1 MIVARNL
8 FTHSGTPF
16 SLCWPC
22 SFLFKIGEMER
33 DKRHF
38 KFEKKKKT
46 PNQHAQFWRRQN
58 KRIFSFFIRQPL
70 GSFSNGTCHGDN
82 SETKLPSPVITSS
95 AFYQQTCR
103 GRLFPIVKWRRMKNK
118 KAIFIH
124 KTVWVFSLPPI
135 IGASGQMP
143 LGPQKF
149 LLAQEEHFACFVRL
163 ALDFMCRNRLPPSDW
178 IREAAF
184 NSSQIRKKRNAT
196 AIAPCLDE

>member
-38 KFEKKKKT
+38 KFEKKNSKPTRTILKKT
-46 PNQHAQFWRRQN
+46 KQTDLFFL
-58 KRIFSFFIRQPL
+58 FSSVSRWD
-70 GSFSNGTCHGDN
+70 HGDN

-103 GRLFPIVKWRRMKNK
+103 GRLFPIVKRRRMKNK

-124 KTVWVFSLPPI
+124 KIV
-135 IGASGQMP
+135 
-143 LGPQKF
+143 
-149 LLAQEEHFACFVRL
+149 
-163 ALDFMCRNRLPPSDW
+163 
-178 IREAAF
+178 
-184 NSSQIRKKRNAT
+184 
-196 AIAPCLDE
+196 